1 VTSAFDHTPVLLPET
16 LETLQPGPGARYVD
30 ATLGGGGHAEK
41 LLELS
46 SPDGAVLGIDADPL
60 AVTAARRRLARYGDR
75 VTVVQ
80 SYFDTLA
87 EIVRGAEFGPV
98 DGVLFD
104 LGVSSPQLDS
114 AERGF
119 SFQYDAPLDMRFG
132 PGPEQTAADLVNSL
146 PESEL
151 ERIFRAYGEERYAR
165 RVAQRIV
172 RERVRRP
179 LRTTAELAELVTR
192 AKPRSRQERIHPAT
206 RVFQALRI
214 AVNQELERLERALP
228 QALDVLR
235 DSGRLA
241 VISFHSLEDRI
252 VKQFMRRET
261 RGCVCPPDIP
271 SCICGHEASL
281 RILTPKPVR
290 ASDAEVALNP
300 RARSAKLRAAQK
312 LSVDDRTHTTQGG
325 KS

>member
-1 VTSAFDHTPVLLPET
+1 MTSGFDHTPVLLPET
-16 LETLQPGPGARYVD
+16 LDALQPGPGGRYVD
-30 ATLGGGGHAEK
+30 ATLGAGGHAEK
-41 LLELS
+41 MLELS

-60 AVTAARRRLARYGDR
+60 AVAAARRRLARYGER
-75 VTVVQ
+75 VIVVQ
-80 SYFDTLA
+80 SYFDALE
-87 EIVRGAEFGPV
+87 EIVRSAEFGPV
-98 DGVLFD
+98 DGILFD

-132 PGPEQTAADLVNSL
+132 PGAEQTAAELVNSL
-146 PESEL
+146 PSSEL
-151 ERIFRAYGEERYAR
+151 ERIFREYGEERYAR

-172 RERVRRP
+172 QDRAHAP

-214 AVNQELERLERALP
+214 AVNQELERLQRALP

-235 DSGRLA
+235 DGGRLV
-241 VISFHSLEDRI
+241 VISFHSLEDRV
-252 VKQFMRRET
+252 VKHFMQREA

-271 SCICGHEASL
+271 SCVCGHDPSL
-281 RILTPKPVR
+281 RIITSRPVR
-290 ASDAEVALNP
+290 ATDAEVALNP

-312 LSVDDRTHTTQGG
+312 LSVHDRSDTTRGG